1 MLGTGRRGIGLAG
14 MRVTEGRGRVL
25 AFRLGLGLLWYL
37 CIRCLAQT
45 LDLFSNVYN
54 IMLSII

>member
-1 MLGTGRRGIGLAG
+1 M
-14 MRVTEGRGRVL
+14 TEGRGRVL

-45 LDLFSNVYN
+45 LDLFVLKKKTLDLFSNVYN
-54 IMLSII
+54 IMLRIT